1 MGNLDSLSEKLSNI
15 NILEDL
21 ISGFKVDSIGGK
33 AVLAKPDIGK
43 SLGTLKCVKTLSKSQ
58 ISTFE
63 SCPKM
68 PKNGKLFMEVLI

>member
-1 MGNLDSLSEKLSNI
+1 M
-15 NILEDL
+15 
-21 ISGFKVDSIGGK
+21 SGCKVASIGGK
-33 AVLAKPDIGK
+33 AVSAVSDIDK
-43 SLGTLKCVKTLSKSQ
+43 SLGALKCVKTLSKSE

>member
-33 AVLAKPDIGK
+33 AVLAVPDIGK

-68 PKNGKLFMEVLI
+68 SKNGKLFMEVLI